1 MAKIIGKGLFRS
13 FSQEIVLAA
22 SIKVQDLP
30 GLLRVPAEL
39 AEVAIVVRKNQK
51 LDFDELIHDD
61 DEIYLFMAVMG
72 G

>member
-1 MAKIIGKGLFRS
+1 MAKIIGKGEFRS
-13 FSQEIVLAA
+13 FSQDIFLAT

-30 GLLRVPAEL
+30 GFLKMPAEL
-39 AEVAIVVRKNQK
+39 AEIAIVVRGNRK
-51 LDFDELIHDD
+51 LDFDEPIHND